1 MYRIIAAALAAS
13 SCAQAALAADI
24 AIAVPARVLTLQE
37 ALEKAGAASPAI
49 EASTAGVRAAAAQR
63 SVAAQRPNPT
73 LVAET
78 ENVTGSGPYDGIR
91 SAETTVSLAL
101 PLERGG
107 KRSARIAVADAQ
119 RGRATLE
126 AAIAA
131 ADLGLRVTQAYTAA
145 AAAQR
150 RLVTARE
157 QVAIA
162 TEGLRAA
169 RLRVAAGKA
178 SPIEEQRADVARMN
192 ATSAFEQAERAVDL
206 ALGNLSRLVG
216 MPVTHVDLAWF
227 GRITGP
233 GPALPLDT
241 AETLAAAAARAD
253 LSIASAQARLA
264 RAQVV
269 PDVTLTAGARRF
281 EVGSDIAAV
290 LGFSIPLRLFNSGR
304 AAVDVAAAQQDQAEA
319 LRRLA
324 ALDVEQAIAIAKV
337 DLANAETGVRN
348 AGGPALAAAEE
359 AARIARIG
367 YREGKF
373 GQLDLLDAQ
382 RTLLDT
388 RTAAIN
394 SLAAYHDAQARLDR
408 LTARAP
414 TTMEDNR

>member
-1 MYRIIAAALAAS
+1 
-13 SCAQAALAADI
+13 
-24 AIAVPARVLTLQE
+24 
-37 ALEKAGAASPAI
+37 
-49 EASTAGVRAAAAQR
+49 
-63 SVAAQRPNPT
+63 
-73 LVAET
+73 
-78 ENVTGSGPYDGIR
+78 
-91 SAETTVSLAL
+91 
-101 PLERGG
+101 
-107 KRSARIAVADAQ
+107 
-119 RGRATLE
+119 
-126 AAIAA
+126 
-131 ADLGLRVTQAYTAA
+131 
-145 AAAQR
+145 
-150 RLVTARE
+150 
-157 QVAIA
+157 
-162 TEGLRAA
+162 
-169 RLRVAAGKA
+169 
-178 SPIEEQRADVARMN
+178 
-192 ATSAFEQAERAVDL
+192 
-206 ALGNLSRLVG
+206 
-216 MPVTHVDLAWF
+216 
-227 GRITGP
+227 
-233 GPALPLDT
+233 LPLDT

-264 RAQVV
+264 RAQVA